1 MTEKTQGR
9 IQMESE
15 NDEKER
21 EEKGEKGNVK
31 KRNRIMWRKE
41 K

>member
-1 MTEKTQGR
+1 MK

-15 NDEKER
+15 NDEKEK
-21 EEKGEKGNVK
+21 EEKGEKGNAK
-31 KRNRIMWRKE
+31 IRNRIMWRKE